1 MSEFEDKK
9 QRDLQVFQNR
19 IDELEEEKSVCINK
33 ERLNR
38 IEQEL
43 YAYRQE
49 IRMFIEVEEEPKKKK
64 KKGRR

>member
-1 MSEFEDKK
+1 VSEFEDKK